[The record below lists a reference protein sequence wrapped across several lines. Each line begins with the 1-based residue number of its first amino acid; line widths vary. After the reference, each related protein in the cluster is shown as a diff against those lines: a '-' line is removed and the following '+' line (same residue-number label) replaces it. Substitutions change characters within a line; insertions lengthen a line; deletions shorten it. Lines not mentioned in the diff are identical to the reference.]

1 MYVLGMLTNISDIM
15 GDSRL
20 VNVPLVY
27 VTETQLSSTT
37 VLRDGSSTYAM
48 ARNDDKF
55 KSLLVLYDKH
65 SFECLEQENFGSVSK
80 INFSTTLCNLCYFSM
95 LVVYKK
101 TIQIL
106 QNLLGTLLT

>member
-1 MYVLGMLTNISDIM
+1 MYGLGMLTNISDIM

-27 VTETQLSSTT
+27 LTETQLSSTT
-37 VLRDGSSTYAM
+37 VLRDASSTYAM
-48 ARNDDKF
+48 ERNDDKF
-55 KSLLVLYDKH
+55 KTLVVLYDKH
-65 SFECLEQENFGSVSK
+65 SFECLEQENFDGVSK
-80 INFSTTLCNLCYFSM
+80 INFSTTLCNLCNFSM